1 MKIAYHIPGSVVA
14 GSETHTQYLI
24 NSLPEHVETLV
35 TYETP
40 EMEKFIASSIRTK
53 NTHRVFSAKDLDK
66 KLKWFSPDIIQF
78 YHSPSF
84 HNHLTRMQLHTER
97 VVEVC
102 HNQTPFVWDCTTYPK
117 THTAALVCVSEDAKD
132 AYIKRRG
139 GDVEIAV
146 IPGGVDTKLFLPGPK
161 KEKRKRLLGGFC
173 GRLESGNNK
182 GVDTIVEIV
191 SKLPI
196 DFELVGYDF
205 GQYRKITRSSGNI
218 RVMPHTA
225 NIVDYYHKWD
235 FFLSCSPKEGFG
247 LAIAEAM
254 ACGLPCIMLDCG
266 GICRYIEHNKH
277 AYIAKDKNDIIHA
290 IEMLMDGN
298 LDHLSPQSV
307 DLSAETMVR
316 SYMALYNKMMSRES
330 QRTNNTVYVDSK
342 SGTTRYEGFKS
353 KDRTVRVILHLG
365 YGVVGGAET
374 QVQYLVNNL
383 PEHVIPMVTYT
394 DANIEKFLQ
403 GTFNKKNF
411 FKITDA
417 ESLRNLI
424 QEFRPHIVQYFHSY
438 QFYDLLARSGY
449 KGKVIEIAHNSICF
463 GGDCSTYPKDN
474 TTILVCVSPSVKDH
488 YISRRGEDVPMVII
502 PNGVDTTMFYPPPM
516 RPKNP
521 TLMGGYCGRLEAGDG
536 KGVASLISI
545 VSRLP
550 VNFELVGYDFGG
562 FRRQLRD
569 NRRIRVLPHTNRI
582 ADYYRKW
589 DFFVSCSPKEGFGL
603 AIAEAMACGLPCS
616 IYDCGGITSYL
627 ENGKHA
633 IISSTYDGVEQGIR
647 DIIAGKVLQ
656 PLEMDLSAKKMVANY
671 VNLYERLLVD
681 RVEVKD
687 PTPPEPPARLKVLA
701 VVPKGWNSIMVA
713 MKDRSDEICTPEDSL
728 TRATEFRPG
737 KIIWGGFLP
746 DHTQA
751 IKILRKNTT
760 AEIVISYH
768 ITAVGSSFES
778 LHRKGLMAAVKAV
791 QEGHADAIA
800 TPHEGFSASLSAAYN
815 IKALYEKNT
824 VSLITPPK
832 GVKKLAGL
840 NIGVLGTGLPWKNMD
855 TQYLAAAMTPGVTAI
870 HTQDYSLNPRD
881 LDPSHLDFLKSL
893 SVKHVIHPYQE
904 SREEFFKLATQMG
917 INLSVTFS
925 ETFGYLALE
934 SFMLGVPA
942 IVGATCASMRGAEG
956 ALRKCIVNYIDDP
969 QAISD
974 AILCVLDD
982 YENVLIEGAKLCQKL
997 IAR

>member
-24 NSLPEHVETLV
+24 NNLPDHVETLV
-35 TYETP
+35 TYETS
-40 EMEKFIASSIRTK
+40 EMEKFIADNIWTMG
-53 NTHRVFSAKDLDK
+53 THRVFSAKDLDK
-66 KLKWFSPDIIQF
+66 KLRWFSPDIIQF

-84 HNHLTRMQLHTER
+84 HNHLTRMPLHTER
-97 VVEVC
+97 VIEIC
-102 HNQTPFVWDCTTYPK
+102 HNQAPFSHDCTTYPK
-117 THTAALVCVSEDAKD
+117 THTAVLVCVSEDAKD
-132 AYIKRRG
+132 AYVRRRG
-139 GDVEIAV
+139 NDVEMEV
-146 IPGGVDTKLFLPGPK
+146 ITGGVDTGIFYPGPPK
-161 KEKRKRLLGGFC
+161 GKRKRLLGGFC

-205 GQYRKITRSSGNI
+205 GQYRKITKNFPNI
-218 RVMPHTA
+218 KIVPHTSS
-225 NIVDYYHKWD
+225 IVDYYRKWD

-254 ACGLPCIMLDCG
+254 ACGLPCIILECG

-277 AYIAKDKNDIIHA
+277 AYIAKDARDITHA
-290 IEMLMDGN
+290 IEMLMDDN
-298 LDHLSPQSV
+298 LGHLSPTSV

-316 SYMALYNKMMSRES
+316 SYMSLYNRMMAGGP
-330 QRTNNTVYVDSK
+330 QKTGGTTYFDSK
-342 SGTTRYEGFKS
+342 ARADRYEDVQV
-353 KDRTVRVILHLG
+353 KDKPIRVILHLG

-383 PEHVIPMVTYT
+383 PDHVTPLVTYT
-394 DANIEKFLQ
+394 DANIEKFLNN
-403 GTFNKKNF
+403 TFNKKNF
-411 FKITDA
+411 FRITDHA
-417 ESLRNLI
+417 RLGAKIE
-424 QEFRPHIVQYFHSY
+424 EFKPHIVQYFHSF
-438 QFYDLLARSGY
+438 QFYDLLAKSGY

-463 GGDCSTYPKDN
+463 GGDCSTYPKDR
-474 TTILVCVSPSVKDH
+474 TSVLVCVSPSVRDH

-502 PNGVDTTMFYPPPM
+502 PNGVDTTMFYPPPA

-536 KGVASLISI
+536 KGVASLINIISK
-545 VSRLP
+545 LP

-562 FRRQLRD
+562 FRRQVRD

-647 DIIAGKVLQ
+647 DIIAGKALQ
-656 PLEMDLSAKKMVANY
+656 PLEIDLSAKKMVDNY
-671 VNLYERLLVD
+671 VKLYESLLKD
-681 RVEVKD
+681 NVEVKER
-687 PTPPEPPARLKVLA
+687 PVTVSRAKVLA
-701 VVPKGWNSIMVA
+701 VVPQGWNSIMVA
-713 MKDRSDEICTPEDSL
+713 MKDKADEICTPEQSL
-728 TRATEFRPG
+728 KKAAMLRPA

-746 DHTQA
+746 DHAQT
-751 IKILRKNTT
+751 IKALRENTK

-768 ITAVGSSFES
+768 ITAAGSSFEQM
-778 LHRKGLMAAVKAV
+778 HRKGLMAAVKAV
-791 QEGHADAIA
+791 QDGYADAIA
-800 TPHEGFSASLSAAYN
+800 TPHEGFSAALAAAYN
-815 IKALYEKNT
+815 IKALYDKNKVT
-824 VSLITPPK
+824 PITPPK
-832 GVKKLAGL
+832 DVVKLDGL
-840 NIGVLGTGLPWKNMD
+840 HIGVLGTGLPWKNMD
-855 TQYLAAAMTPGVTAI
+855 TQYLAAAMTPGLTAI
-870 HTQDYSLNPRD
+870 HTQDYSLNLRD
-881 LDPSHLDFLKSL
+881 LEPSHLDFLKSL

-904 SREEFFKLATQMG
+904 NRPDFFKLAAQMR
-917 INLSVTFS
+917 INLCVTFS
-925 ETFGYLALE
+925 ETFGYLPLE
-934 SFMLGVPA
+934 SLMLGVPA

-969 QAISD
+969 KAISD
-974 AILCVLDD
+974 ATMSVLED
-982 YENVLIEGAKLCQKL
+982 YENVLIEGTKLCQKL
-997 IAR
+997 ITR